1 MTVASTFDE
10 LAPAYDATF
19 SRSLLGTLLR
29 RAVWRR
35 MDALFQPGDRVLDLG
50 CGTGEDALHLA
61 ERGIHVLATDAS
73 PGMVAELRRKAENG
87 ARGDRGNGT
96 GGDGRID
103 AHRLRIEEL
112 SRLGDTGPFDGVL
125 SNFGALNCVEDLPS
139 VARELGARTRP
150 GARVLLTLMGP
161 AAPWEWAWYLLRGQP
176 GKAFRRLRSEG
187 AEWRG
192 VRVRYPSIRATR
204 RAFAPAFRVR
214 RVAALGALLPPT
226 YAEEWARRHP
236 ALVRRLDTWERR
248 LETVPPLPWL
258 ADHYLLE
265 MVRE

>member
-1 MTVASTFDE
+1 MTVASPFDE

-35 MDALFQPGDRVLDLG
+35 MDALFQRGDRVLDLG

-73 PGMVAELRRKAENG
+73 AGMVAELRRKADNG
-87 ARGDRGNGT
+87 V

-103 AHRLRIEEL
+103 ARRLRIEEL
-112 SRLGDTGPFDGVL
+112 SRVGDTELFDGVL

-139 VARELGARTRP
+139 VARDLAARTRP
-150 GARVLLTLMGP
+150 GARVLLSVMGP

-176 GKAFRRLRSEG
+176 GKAFRRLRSSG

-192 VRVRYPSIRATR
+192 IRVRYPSIRATR

-265 MVRE
+265 MERE

>member
-35 MDALFQPGDRVLDLG
+35 MDALFQPGDRVLELG

-87 ARGDRGNGT
+87 AGS
-96 GGDGRID
+96 DGRNGARGEGRIE
-103 AHRLRIEEL
+103 ARRLRIEDL
-112 SRLGDTGPFDGVL
+112 SRLGEVQPFDGVL

-139 VARELGARTRP
+139 VARDLAARTRP
-150 GARVLLTLMGP
+150 GARVLLSLMGP

-176 GKAFRRLRSEG
+176 GKAFRRLRSSG

-192 VRVRYPSIRATR
+192 IRVRYPSIRATR

-236 ALVRRLDTWERR
+236 SLVRRLDTWERR

-265 MVRE
+265 MVRT